1 MRTKVI
7 GAGRLLLPN
16 PRVALLN
23 GWEHGLPIE
32 EKIHIDLSNIGPPGS
47 IGEVGRFC
55 IEEGFRGTTA
65 LAELC
70 HAMCLE
76 SARRGVKY
84 WVSAANMDCDSEEEA
99 HIIYGLLRRRGLLR
113 ADVQVTPRVEER
125 PPRPPRFAFYA
136 DEAERRRAIDGDRT
150 ARLPRAVAADAA
162 LGARYIGAPLWDG
175 YFGMYSIPLIAEVDG
190 VLKVVERVRRAARRL
205 RAR

>member
-1 MRTKVI
+1 MSMRVI

-16 PRVALLN
+16 QGVALSN

-32 EKIHIDLSNIGPPGS
+32 EKIHVDLSNVGPAGS

-65 LAELC
+65 LVELC

-76 SARRGVKY
+76 SARHGVKH
-84 WVSAANMDCDSEEEA
+84 WISAANMDCDSEEEA

-113 ADVQVTPRVEER
+113 EDIRVTPRVEEMPLR
-125 PPRPPRFAFYA
+125 APRFVFYA
-136 DEAERRRAIDGDRT
+136 DEADRRRAIDGDRT

-162 LGARYIGAPLWDG
+162 LGARYIGEPLWDS
-175 YFGMYSIPLIAEVDG
+175 YFGMYSMPLIAEVDG
-190 VLKVVERVRRAARRL
+190 VLKAVERIRRATRRS
-205 RAR
+205 RA